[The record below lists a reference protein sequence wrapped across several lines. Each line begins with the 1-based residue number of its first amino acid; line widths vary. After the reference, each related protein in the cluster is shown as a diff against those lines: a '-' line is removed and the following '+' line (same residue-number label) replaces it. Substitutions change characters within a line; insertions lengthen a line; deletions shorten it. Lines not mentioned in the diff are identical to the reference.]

1 MVSKVKA
8 AELGIS
14 KINAKQRK
22 EITVEKRGLKGEF
35 HLIAQLMLATVIV

>member
-1 MVSKVKA
+1 MNV
-8 AELGIS
+8 
-14 KINAKQRK
+14 KQRK